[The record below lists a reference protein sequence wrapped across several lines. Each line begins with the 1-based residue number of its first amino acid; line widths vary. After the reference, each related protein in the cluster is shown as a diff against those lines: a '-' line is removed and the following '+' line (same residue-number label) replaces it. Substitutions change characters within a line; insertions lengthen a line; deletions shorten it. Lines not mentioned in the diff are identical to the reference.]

1 MAKDKGE
8 KRGNGA
14 AVQSAST
21 EVETLVQPETSSP
34 AESTAGDTSAQQYG
48 ETTATEAPAQDEPGP
63 EDFARHDS
71 ARLLSDHERD
81 LKIQEDVERR
91 IKNRGP
97 VIAERAMRGGARNP
111 VVRIGSRLF
120 TPRKRP
126 EKAGGGIGLA
136 EVSERSEISLP

>member
-63 EDFARHDS
+63 EDFERH
-71 ARLLSDHERD
+71 
-81 LKIQEDVERR
+81 
-91 IKNRGP
+91 G
-97 VIAERAMRGGARNP
+97 
-111 VVRIGSRLF
+111 GSRLVEDHAKDLALQKEIEQ
-120 TPRKRP
+120 RIGKREEVIAARVRAKGVNATVVIAGQEYTARQKP
-126 EKAGGGIGLA
+126 NGGGKLGLA
-136 EVSERSEISLP
+136 KVNPRVPTSIDI